1 MFVATRHKTGAQKMR
16 LRDNARLPRIE
27 PVYELVRDMTALQKV
42 GLLQLLRIASSSPEV
57 RSVVAE
63 CNDRG
68 LDVDRTLAEVLT
80 RFSPH

>member
-1 MFVATRHKTGAQKMR
+1 MKSEA
-16 LRDNARLPRIE
+16 
-27 PVYELVRDMTALQKV
+27 VYTLVTQMTPIQKV
-42 GLLQLLRIASSSPEV
+42 GLLQILRMASSCPDV

-63 CNDRG
+63 CTDRG